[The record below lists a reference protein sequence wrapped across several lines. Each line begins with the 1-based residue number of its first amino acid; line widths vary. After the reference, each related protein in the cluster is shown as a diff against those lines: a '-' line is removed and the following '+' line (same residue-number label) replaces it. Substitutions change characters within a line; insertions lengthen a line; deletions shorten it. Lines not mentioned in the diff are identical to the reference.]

1 MNHGTQMAD
10 TKYHVLPVNQK
21 ICLSFSVCLSI
32 RNRLLTRSS
41 HW

>member
-10 TKYHVLPVNQK
+10 TKYHVLPVNLNLPLL
-21 ICLSFSVCLSI
+21 CVLSI
-32 RNRLLTRSS
+32 RNRLLMPSF